1 MVLHYFGKALKIQ
14 DNKNTNPQGSGM
26 DPGSLTTIAIALLS
40 SVFYESCG
48 KLKRT

>member
-14 DNKNTNPQGSGM
+14 DNKDTNPQGSGM
-26 DPGSLTTIAIALLS
+26 DPGSLTTIALLS